1 MTGRDLI
8 IFIMENRLEDETIF
22 ENGDIPGFMTI
33 DQAAEKW
40 NVWTATVKAFIE
52 LHDIQHITIG
62 DVVYIPSD
70 LDSPM
75 KKGQEEEYERFYKKF
90 DIGVTE
96 Y

>member
-1 MTGRDLI
+1 MDC
-8 IFIMENRLEDETIF
+8 NS
-22 ENGDIPGFMTI
+22 
-33 DQAAEKW
+33 K
-40 NVWTATVKAFIE
+40 
-52 LHDIQHITIG
+52 

-90 DIGVTE
+90 GIGVTE

>member
-40 NVWTATVKAFIE
+40 NV
-52 LHDIQHITIG
+52 
-62 DVVYIPSD
+62 
-70 LDSPM
+70 
-75 KKGQEEEYERFYKKF
+75 
-90 DIGVTE
+90 
-96 Y
+96 

>member
-8 IFIMENRLEDETIF
+8 VFIMENRLEDEVIF

-40 NVWTATVKAFIE
+40 NVWTATVETFVKLKMVPYF
-52 LHDIQHITIG
+52 TIG
-62 DVVYIPSD
+62 NAVYIPSD
-70 LDSPM
+70 LDSPI

-90 DIGVTE
+90 GIGATE